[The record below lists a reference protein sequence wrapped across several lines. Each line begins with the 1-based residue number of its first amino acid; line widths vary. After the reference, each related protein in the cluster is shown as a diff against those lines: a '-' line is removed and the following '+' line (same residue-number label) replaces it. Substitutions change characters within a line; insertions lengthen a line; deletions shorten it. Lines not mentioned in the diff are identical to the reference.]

1 MIVAAGMIGMARTG
15 CLNNNGPSLTHSRFM
30 LLMMCV
36 MPARLIHPL
45 VLLVSL
51 MAIGAPVVRS
61 ILRAH
66 RMPPVWCSAF
76 IRSARVPGAE

>member
-1 MIVAAGMIGMARTG
+1 MIVAAGMIGMGRTG
-15 CLNNNGPSLTHSRFM
+15 CLDKSGPSPNRIRFT
-30 LLMMCV
+30 LMMMVVC
-36 MPARLIHPL
+36 ARLIHPL
-45 VLLVSL
+45 VLLVSW